1 MPDRRAAA
9 TSAPVAVDA
18 CWMVGNYRGMGQ
30 YAHALLKP
38 IRARVTALL
47 PRGAAAADDYRCV
60 RQGHSF
66 FPYWDQVELPRLC
79 RQRQVQ
85 QLICPYNT
93 APLRVPAGT
102 RLTLV
107 VYDLI
112 YLESWRRLPPSVSLY
127 QTLGRLYR
135 RWVVPRVIRRADRLI
150 TVSEYTRAQISARF
164 AIAPEKIRVIP
175 GSLADHWY
183 VAAPLAPQARGAYLL
198 TVTGEAPSKNLPA
211 LILAFAALRAGAPP
225 GAALPTLRV
234 VGIKAPFRPHFEQ
247 LAERAGVGAAVQFEA
262 FLDEEPLQALY
273 RNAALFV
280 MPSLYEGFG
289 IPLLEAMASG
299 TPVACSNTTSLPEVV
314 GDAGCLFDPRD
325 VGQMAA
331 VLAQAWFDPA
341 ARAKNALLGLE
352 RAARYRASVVERQ
365 IGAFWDAA

>member
-1 MPDRRAAA
+1 MPDARAAM
-9 TSAPVAVDA
+9 SVPIAVDA
-18 CWMVGNYRGMGQ
+18 CWMVGHYRGMGQ

-38 IRARVTALL
+38 VRDRVTALL
-47 PRGAAAADDYRCV
+47 PLGYPAAAGYHTV
-60 RQGHSF
+60 RQGRGF
-66 FPYWDQVELPRLC
+66 FPYWEQVELPRLC
-79 RQRQVQ
+79 RGRQVQ
-85 QLICPYNT
+85 HLLCPYNT
-93 APLRVPAGT
+93 APLRVPRGT

-135 RWVVPRVIRRADRLI
+135 RWVVPRVIRRADRLV
-150 TVSEYTRAQISARF
+150 TVSEYTRGQISARF
-164 AIAPEKIRVIP
+164 GIAPDKIVVIP

-183 VAAPLAPQARGAYLL
+183 VGAPLAADARGAYLL

-211 LILAFAALRAGAPP
+211 LILAFAALRAAAPA
-225 GAALPTLRV
+225 GAALPILRV
-234 VGIKAPFRPHFEQ
+234 VGIKAPFRRHFQ
-247 LAERAGVGAAVQFEA
+247 ALAERAGVGAAVRFES
-262 FLDEEPLQALY
+262 FLDEEALKALY

-314 GDAGCLFDPRD
+314 GAAGCLFDPRD
-325 VGQMAA
+325 VDQMAA
-331 VLAQAWFDPA
+331 VLARAWFDPA
-341 ARAKNALLGLE
+341 ARAKNAWLALE